1 MIKSY
6 ILIPLLLLF
15 ISASSFGQKILFTDS
30 VNNWK
35 IEHSGGWPMLY
46 SYEQRYFDGF
56 VIKNGN
62 RYTNIKNLGLCR
74 EDTVLH
80 KVYMTSP
87 YDTVERLLYD
97 YNMQVGDT
105 LAYYFYGGGHNPSG
119 VVIQKDSIL
128 IAGNY
133 YKKWELRNLAPY
145 VYSTTIIEGIGV
157 VFWSTF
163 EQAKKTICF
172 QRNGVIIPVGY
183 YVTSSTCALAVN
195 NINTNNNTAAI
206 SPNPANQFSK
216 ISFPNTIQSG
226 SLIITDVL
234 GKTVCSKQIV
244 NMTEIA
250 IGELPA
256 SGLYFYRLIDLI
268 NNQSYTGKFIYE

>member
-15 ISASSFGQKILFTDS
+15 ISASSFGQKIFFTDS
-30 VNNWK
+30 VNSWK
-35 IEHSGGWPMLY
+35 IEHSRGWPLLY

-62 RYTNIKNLGLCR
+62 RYTKIKNLGLCR
-74 EDTVLH
+74 EDTVQH
-80 KVYMTSP
+80 KVYMIYP
-87 YDTVERLLYD
+87 NDTVERLLYD

-105 LAYYFYGGGHNPSG
+105 LAYHFYGMAHNPSG
-119 VVIQKDSIL
+119 VVVQKDSIL

-133 YKKWELRNLAPY
+133 YQKWELRNLAPY

-163 EQAKKTICF
+163 EQARKTTCF

-195 NINTNNNTAAI
+195 NINTNNNTITI
-206 SPNPANQFSK
+206 SPNPTNQFSK
-216 ISFPNTIQSG
+216 IIFPYPIQSG
-226 SLIITDVL
+226 SLTITDIL
-234 GKTVCSKQIV
+234 GKTVSTKTI
-244 NMTEIA
+244 NNNTETP
-250 IGELPA
+250 IGTMPA
-256 SGLYFYRLIDLI
+256 SGLYFYRLTDLI
-268 NNQSYTGKFIYE
+268 NNQSYTGKFIY

>member
-1 MIKSY
+1 MRTY
-6 ILIPLLLLF
+6 LLILSLLLIHCF
-15 ISASSFGQKILFTDS
+15 ANAQKIRFTDT
-30 VNNWK
+30 VNSWK
-35 IEHSGGWPMLY
+35 IEYSRGWPIFY
-46 SYEQRYFDGF
+46 SYEQRYFDGI
-56 VIKNGN
+56 VIQNAN
-62 RYTNIKNLGLCR
+62 SYTKIKNLGLCR
-74 EDTVLH
+74 EDTVQH
-80 KVYMTSP
+80 KVYIISP
-87 YDTVERLLYD
+87 YDTTERLLYD

-105 LAYYFYGGGHNPSG
+105 LAYYFYGGAHNPSG
-119 VVIQKDSIL
+119 VVVQKDSIL

-133 YKKWELRNLAPY
+133 YQKWELRNLAPY

-163 EQAKKTICF
+163 EQARKTICF

-195 NINTNNNTAAI
+195 NINPNNDIVAI
-206 SPNPANQFSK
+206 SPNPANQYSK

-234 GKTVCSKQIV
+234 GKTVRSKQIV

-256 SGLYFYRLIDLI
+256 SGLYFYRLTDLI
-268 NNQSYTGKFIYE
+268 NNQSYTGKFIY

>member
-15 ISASSFGQKILFTDS
+15 ISASSFGQKIHFTDS

-35 IEHSGGWPMLY
+35 IEHSGGWPILY

-80 KVYMTSP
+80 KVYMISP

-119 VVIQKDSIL
+119 VVVQKDSIL

-133 YKKWELRNLAPY
+133 YKKWKLNNLAPY
-145 VYSTTIIEGIGV
+145 IYSTTIIEGIGV
-157 VFWSTF
+157 VVWSTF
-163 EQAKKTICF
+163 EQARKTICF

-183 YVTSSTCALAVN
+183 YVTSSTCALDVN
-195 NINTNNNTAAI
+195 YINADNNTTTI
-206 SPNPANQFSK
+206 SPNPANQYSK
-216 ISFPNTIQSG
+216 ITFPYTVLSG
-226 SLIITDVL
+226 SLIITDIH
-234 GKTVCSKQIV
+234 GKTISSKDINNKKEMMV
-244 NMTEIA
+244 
-250 IGELPA
+250 GGLPA
-256 SGLYFYRLIDLI
+256 GGLYFYKLTDLT